1 LREKE
6 QDLLRIGIVQQF
18 QTQQEVPPMRIISD
32 VIRNFK
38 QNWTEELSATA
49 ITQACR
55 EAGMSWRNTTL
66 NPIATIQIF
75 FLQVL
80 HGNTACEHLSHL
92 AGMPFTAAAYCNA
105 RMRVPLEVLRTLLV
119 RCVDQLQQES
129 FDAGRWLGHR
139 VFHVD
144 GSSFSMP
151 DTPQLQSHFG
161 QPGGQ
166 KPGCGFPVA
175 HWLVMLHAGTGMI
188 TKMLAAPLRTH
199 DMSKTVQLH
208 PELQANDLLV
218 ADRGFCSYAHLA
230 LLLERGVHGLLRI
243 HQRTIVDFTPGR
255 AHAHP
260 GRGKSDRKKNM
271 PRSRWIKQLGA
282 TDQIV
287 EWLKSTNKPD
297 WMNAEQ
303 FAALPDSIIVR
314 EFRYKVHEKGFRP
327 EEITLVTTLLDSKR
341 YSASCLADQFHQRW
355 EIETNFGHLKTT
367 MKMDVLK
374 CKTVEGVLRE
384 LQVFA
389 LIYNMVRQVML
400 EAACRQKADVRRISF
415 IDALRWLQA
424 ASPGDELPTLVVN
437 PYRPNRLEPRV
448 RRRRPKEYPL
458 MKKPRRQLKKELDSK

>member
-1 LREKE
+1 
-6 QDLLRIGIVQQF
+6 
-18 QTQQEVPPMRIISD
+18 MRSITD
-32 VIRNFK
+32 VVRNFK
-38 QNWTEELSATA
+38 QNWTEELSVTA
-49 ITQACR
+49 IAQACR
-55 EAGMSWRNTTL
+55 EAGMSWRDTTL
-66 NPIATIQIF
+66 NPIVTIQIF

-92 AGMPFTAAAYCNA
+92 TGMSFTAAAYCKA
-105 RMRVPLEVLRTLLV
+105 RMRVPLEVLRTLLA
-119 RCVDQLQQES
+119 RCVDQLHQET
-129 FDAGRWLGHR
+129 FDARRWLGHR
-139 VFHVD
+139 VFHID

-151 DTPQLQSHFG
+151 DTPQLQAHFG
-161 QPGGQ
+161 QHGQQ
-166 KPGCGFPVA
+166 KPGCGFPTA
-175 HWLVMLHAGTGMI
+175 HWLAMLHAGTGMI
-188 TKMLAAPLRTH
+188 TKMLASPLRTH

-230 LLLERGVHGLLRI
+230 LLLQRGVHGLLRI
-243 HQRTIVDFTPGR
+243 HQRTIVNFTPGR
-255 AHAHP
+255 SHIDPRQKQH
-260 GRGKSDRKKNM
+260 GKRGM

-287 EWLKSTNKPD
+287 EWLKPTNKPD
-297 WMNAEQ
+297 WMSRKQ
-303 FAALPDSIIVR
+303 FAALPTSILVR
-314 EFRYKVHEKGFRP
+314 ELHYTVYEKGFRP
-327 EEITLVTTLLDSKR
+327 EEITLVTTLLDSAR
-341 YSASCLADQFHQRW
+341 YSASCLVNQFHQRW

-400 EAACRQKADVRRISF
+400 EAANRQQVDVRRISF

-424 ASPGDELPTLVVN
+424 ASPGDELPKIIVN

-448 RRRRPKEYPL
+448 KKRRPKTYPL
-458 MKKPRRQLKKELDSK
+458 MNKPRRQLKKELDGK

>member
-1 LREKE
+1 
-6 QDLLRIGIVQQF
+6 
-18 QTQQEVPPMRIISD
+18 MRSITD
-32 VIRNFK
+32 VVRNFK
-38 QNWTEELSATA
+38 QNWTEELSVTA
-49 ITQACR
+49 IAQACR
-55 EAGMSWRNTTL
+55 EAGMSWRDTTL
-66 NPIATIQIF
+66 NPIVTIQIF

-92 AGMPFTAAAYCNA
+92 TGMSFTAAAYCKA
-105 RMRVPLEVLRTLLV
+105 RMRVPLEVLRTLLA
-119 RCVDQLQQES
+119 RCVDQLHQET

-151 DTPQLQSHFG
+151 DTPQLQAHFG
-161 QPGGQ
+161 QHGQQ
-166 KPGCGFPVA
+166 KPGCGFPTA
-175 HWLVMLHAGTGMI
+175 HWLAMLHAGTGMI
-188 TKMLAAPLRTH
+188 TKMLASPLRTH

-230 LLLERGVHGLLRI
+230 LLLQRGVHGLLRI
-243 HQRTIVDFTPGR
+243 HQRTIVNFTPGR
-255 AHAHP
+255 SHIDPRQKQH
-260 GRGKSDRKKNM
+260 GKRGM

-287 EWLKSTNKPD
+287 EWLKPTNKPD
-297 WMNAEQ
+297 WMSRKQ
-303 FAALPDSIIVR
+303 FAALPASILVR
-314 EFRYKVHEKGFRP
+314 ELHYTVYEKGFRP
-327 EEITLVTTLLDSKR
+327 KEITLVTTLLDSER
-341 YSASCLADQFHQRW
+341 YSLPALAEQFRQRW

-400 EAACRQKADVRRISF
+400 EAANRQQVDIRRISF

-424 ASPGDELPTLVVN
+424 ASPGDELPKIVVN

-448 RRRRPKEYPL
+448 KKRRPKTYPL
-458 MKKPRRQLKKELDSK
+458 MNKPRRQLKKELDGK